1 MLDKEPLPTTTLN
14 LHNGSGTTMVVGR
27 IARRWMVWKGKC
39 HLLEGV
45 SEEWEVVMSPPDCK
59 DYSEEP

>member
-14 LHNGSGTTMVVGR
+14 LHNESETMMVVGS
-27 IARRWMVWKGKC
+27 IARRWMVWKGNS

-45 SEEWEVVMSPPDCK
+45 SEEWVVVIPPPDCK